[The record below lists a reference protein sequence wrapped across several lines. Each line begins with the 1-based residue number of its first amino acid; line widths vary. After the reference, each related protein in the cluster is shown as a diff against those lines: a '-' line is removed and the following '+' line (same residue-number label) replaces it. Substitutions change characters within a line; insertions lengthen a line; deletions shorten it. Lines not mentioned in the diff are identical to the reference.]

1 MANYR
6 RTRSKQAMQKITNDE
21 YDAWST
27 SQTSAMI
34 ALSPTDGFD
43 DECIVK
49 RLRVTCNVRVANQDD
64 TYNPLKWYIIQS
76 PTNETPVVNDR
87 LQENLLIAQ
96 GMCTGAGGP
105 STYDHTI
112 TMRKL
117 SGSSVWLI
125 LYVPDTF
132 ETTTIVEVQTALH
145 YLED

>member
-1 MANYR
+1 MSRYR

-21 YDAWST
+21 YDEWST
-27 SQTSAMI
+27 SQTTNFL

-43 DECIVK
+43 DECIIK
-49 RLRVTCNVRVANQDD
+49 RIRVTLNVKVADQGD
-64 TYNPLKWYIIQS
+64 TYNPLKWYILQM
-76 PTNETPVVNDR
+76 PTAQTPVIADR
-87 LQENLLIAQ
+87 LQENLLVAQ

-117 SGSSVWLI
+117 SGSAIWLVQ
-125 LYVPDTF
+125 YVPDTF
-132 ETTTIVEVQTALH
+132 LTATVVEVQSAVH